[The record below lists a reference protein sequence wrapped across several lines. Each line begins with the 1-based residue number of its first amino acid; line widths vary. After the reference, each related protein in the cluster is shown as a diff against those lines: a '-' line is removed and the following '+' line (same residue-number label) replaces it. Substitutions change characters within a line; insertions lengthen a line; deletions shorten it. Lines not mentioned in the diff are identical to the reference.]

1 MMQSVGMKS
10 RLEALSRPL
19 TIAVTSGKGG
29 VGKSVISLS
38 LALRYASDGIRTLLI
53 DADLGL
59 GNQHILTDQTPV
71 FTFEDVLSGTCKPD
85 EAILTVAENLSLL
98 PASNG
103 FGDNHWSLDMNVSGM
118 KAGLDWLKSNFDLL
132 IVDSG
137 AGISSK
143 VTTAAKLSDI
153 VLMVTTPDLA
163 AVADSYAVA
172 KYLVASDPATRIG
185 LVVNRADTDDE
196 GRHTAENVCQMMA
209 KFLRYDIP
217 AITHVCEHESLRA
230 ILLNHSILTDGFSDS
245 RWYESIAA
253 VTGVLSSCIPAD
265 LTLWSKAHWGAEGLF
280 STLNLKSENDDIY
293 NIASEPRVNSAQ
305 AEGSLLTS
313 RKDSV

>member
-1 MMQSVGMKS
+1 MMQPNDMKTT
-10 RLEALSRPL
+10 LEALSRPL
-19 TIAVTSGKGG
+19 TVAVTSGKGG

-38 LALRYASDGIRTLLI
+38 LALKYASDGIRTLLI

-59 GNQHILTDQTPV
+59 GNQHILTGQSPV
-71 FTFEDVLSGTCKPD
+71 FTMEDVLSSACKPE
-85 EAILTVAENLSLL
+85 EAALQIADNLSLL

-103 FGDNHWSLDMNVSGM
+103 FGDNDWSLGLNVAGM
-118 KAGLDWLKSNFDLL
+118 KENLEWLKTNFDLL

-153 VLMVTTPDLA
+153 VLLVTTPDLA

-172 KYLVASDPATRIG
+172 KYLVTSDPSTRIG
-185 LVVNRADTDDE
+185 IVVNRADTDNE
-196 GRHTAENVCQMMA
+196 GSHTAENVRQMMI
-209 KFLRYDIP
+209 KFLRYDVP
-217 AITHVCEHESLRA
+217 ATTHVCEYAALRS
-230 ILLNHSILTDGFSDS
+230 ILLNHSILAGRFGDS
-245 RWYESIAA
+245 RWSEA
-253 VTGVLSSCIPAD
+253 VDAVSGLVPNCIPGD

-280 STLNLKSENDDIY
+280 TALNLKSENDDIN
-293 NIASEPRVNSAQ
+293 NIASEPRVNSAL